1 MAHLFYDSDRFN
13 HLSGMEIVL
22 TVVSILLITA
32 VFLSFVKNDF
42 WIFKILEYPRLQKLA
57 LVLITLAAWA
67 WYWPPAATWKQIV
80 IGTLVLSLFYL
91 LYKIWP
97 YTMFAK
103 KEMVRV
109 NSTNKD
115 DEITIFAA
123 NVLQHNTQF
132 DRLLQQLKAAD
143 PDIIYLLETNKAW
156 CEAMKELEKDYPYS
170 ILEPLENTY
179 GLLLYSKLELLE
191 PQVRFLVKNDI
202 PSVKAV
208 IKLRSGQK
216 VRLFGLHPEP
226 PVPGENLYSTA
237 KDKELM
243 KVAFEVKKE
252 KLPCIV
258 FGDLNDVA
266 WSHTTELFRKVS
278 GLLDPR
284 RGRGFYSTFS
294 AHHWFIRYPL
304 DYIFC
309 SCEFGLL
316 RMKRMPANGSDHFAT
331 LTHLAFQKHLLKIQD
346 EPGADHQ
353 EVEEAAEMATQEVKN

>member
-1 MAHLFYDSDRFN
+1 
-13 HLSGMEIVL
+13 MEVVL
-22 TVVSILLITA
+22 IVVSIFLITA

-57 LVLITLAAWA
+57 LVVFTLAAWA
-67 WYWPPAATWKQIV
+67 WYWPP
-80 IGTLVLSLFYL
+80 GTSGEKILVGALVASLVYL

-103 KEMVRV
+103 KEMLRV
-109 NSTNKD
+109 NSSDKN
-115 DEITIFAA
+115 DEVTIFAA
-123 NVLQHNTQF
+123 NVLQDNTQY
-132 DRLLQQLKAAD
+132 DRLLQQIRSAD

-156 CEAMKELEKDYPYS
+156 CEAMKELEKDYPFS
-170 ILEPLENTY
+170 ILQSQENTY
-179 GLLLYSKLELLE
+179 GLVFYSKLELLDQE
-191 PQVRFLVKNDI
+191 VRFLVKEDI
-202 PSVKAV
+202 PSIKAIV
-208 IKLRSGQK
+208 KLRSGQH
-216 VRLFGLHPEP
+216 VRIFGLHPEP

-243 KVAFEVKKE
+243 KVALEVKE
-252 KLPCIV
+252 EQHPCIV

-294 AHHWFIRYPL
+294 AHHWFVRYPL

-316 RMKRMPANGSDHFAT
+316 RMKRMPKNGSDHFAT
-331 LTHLAFQKHLLKIQD
+331 LTHLVFQKQLLKK
-346 EPGADHQ
+346 Q
-353 EVEEAAEMATQEVKN
+353 EQPSAEKEEVREAAEMATQEVKN